1 MKRSSFLTVVAA
13 STLALLVGCEGQT
26 DKVSAVAPQARQA
39 IGAAA
44 VARYP
49 GNATTS
55 PDVQAAAINYPEKH
69 YLEIYNFGNQSIPS
83 GAVWV
88 NGTYTAQFDGIA
100 PHGYTTIRYG
110 SLLAAGNTTYDL
122 KNLNQPVA
130 KVEIQT
136 DKGLFSVQGPSVKND

>member
-1 MKRSSFLTVVAA
+1 MKSSSFLTVMAV
-13 STLALLVGCEGQT
+13 SWLALLVGCEGQT
-26 DKVSAVAPQARQA
+26 DKVSAVTPQARQA

-44 VARYP
+44 VAHYP
-49 GNATTS
+49 GNAMTS
-55 PDVQAAAINYPEKH
+55 PDVQAAAINYPEKK
-69 YLEIYNFGNQSIPS
+69 LIEVYNFGNQSIPA

-100 PHGYTTIRYG
+100 PHSYTTVRYG

-130 KVEIQT
+130 KVELQS
-136 DKGLFSVQGPSVKND
+136 DKGLFSVQGPAVKND